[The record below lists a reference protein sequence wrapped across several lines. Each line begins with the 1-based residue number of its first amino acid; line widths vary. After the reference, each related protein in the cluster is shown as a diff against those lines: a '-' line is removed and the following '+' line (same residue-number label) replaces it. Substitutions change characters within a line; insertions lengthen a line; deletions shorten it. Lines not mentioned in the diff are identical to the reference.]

1 MSTKPVEAGK
11 IAACVAQS
19 NSSTLK
25 AREISG
31 VKLAEKFRRKRAHT
45 QSSTEEGEDGTIT
58 VKLHAAQER
67 ELVRFYLATEQLRET
82 VASEL
87 VLVEKSFSNDD
98 VEGFSEIV
106 RRCGYKPAVR
116 TTEGVC
122 ANIETLRVVRSD
134 PEKEF

>member
-19 NSSTLK
+19 NSSTLE
-25 AREISG
+25 AREIAG
-31 VKLAEKFRRKRAHT
+31 VKLAEKFRRKQAHT

-82 VASEL
+82 VALDAASPALFQTTSQRLSEA
-87 VLVEKSFSNDD
+87 EDEEST
-98 VEGFSEIV
+98 
-106 RRCGYKPAVR
+106 C
-116 TTEGVC
+116 C
-122 ANIETLRVVRSD
+122 
-134 PEKEF
+134 